1 MARRL
6 AQRRRHRKHPS
17 WSSSRDRFIATSS
30 ALLLGY
36 LWLEGEHAMDER
48 RSAIEKLERFAS
60 KHGVPMDEIERLFKD
75 IREAARNEIWIVG
88 NQTNDPNWTF
98 GQAFFFAGTLISTV
112 GYGRISPRT
121 EHGKLFTIVYCLLG
135 IPLTLALLSALVAKL
150 RRPSLWVRAKLNTKL
165 GARLPSNQIQLV
177 HLGVIS
183 AALLVFV
190 FIIPAWIFST
200 IEPEWTFLDSFYYCF
215 VSLTTIGLGDYEPGS
230 SQEQSFRGFY
240 KIVCTVYLLLGL
252 TCMMLFLATLYDIP
266 QLNVARFFLVD
277 QMDENEDEELKMD
290 ENEDEELKS
299 APAYTRHAENGSSYP
314 NGSSYATGVYQSVGV
329 ENGLDRGLR
338 NGDGSAYHSSTDL
351 YAH

>member
-1 MARRL
+1 
-6 AQRRRHRKHPS
+6 
-17 WSSSRDRFIATSS
+17 
-30 ALLLGY
+30 
-36 LWLEGEHAMDER
+36 MDER
-48 RSAIEKLERFAS
+48 RSATVKMEQFAS
-60 KHGVPMDEIERLFKD
+60 KFAVPMEEIERLFKD

-190 FIIPAWIFST
+190 FIIPAWIFTS

-277 QMDENEDEELKMD
+277 QMDENEEEELKG
-290 ENEDEELKS
+290 
-299 APAYTRHAENGSSYP
+299 APAYTRQAENGASYP

-329 ENGLDRGLR
+329 ENGLGSGLR
-338 NGDGSAYHSSTDL
+338 NGDGSAYHSSTDF
-351 YAH
+351 YAVTHFYMNVVYESRAAHIRNSR